1 MKTFKPVLSIILVVL
16 LYLSLSSTG
25 FSQRYILGDRI
36 QEGTYNYATTATGN
50 DTYAIT
56 LSPAIS
62 SYKTGSCY
70 LFKADVANTGAAS
83 LNINSV
89 GATTIKKTTSGVT
102 TDLSDNDIRAG
113 QIVLV
118 CHDGTNFQMISAKGN
133 DSGGG
138 GGGVSAVAIYRDIF
152 SSRASMSSFNMTVA
166 GSANQGVCHYFSNN
180 TAVISTGIRFK
191 VTTISGTSCTGG
203 TCGFKLAIY
212 PSSRNS
218 IIAQTEAGYSGH
230 ATSTKNINTTGW
242 KELSWASGT
251 AVSGGTLTLPIGPYY
266 LCTTSDSTVLT
277 VSATNILSGMYIE
290 TDGGV
295 NDFGPL
301 HGYTVSW
308 SSGNGG
314 SITVPT
320 DWSAVGSLSQSGNG
334 EHLLWVFYTN

>member
-1 MKTFKPVLSIILVVL
+1 MKTLKHVILIWL
-16 LYLSLSSTG
+16 CGYLITSTG
-25 FSQRYILGDRI
+25 FSQRYIVGDRV

-50 DTYAIT
+50 DTYVIT
-56 LSPAIS
+56 LSPAIT

-70 LFKADVANTGAAS
+70 LFKADVANVGAAS

-89 GATTIKKTTSGVT
+89 GAVTIKKTTSGVT

-133 DSGGG
+133 DSGGWG
-138 GGGVSAVAIYRDIF
+138 GGGVSAVALYRDVF
-152 SSRASMSSFNMTVA
+152 SSRASMSGFNMTVA
-166 GSANQGVCHYFSNN
+166 GSANQGVCHYFTNN
-180 TAVISTGIRFK
+180 TAVISTGVRFK
-191 VTTISGTSCTGG
+191 VTTVSGTSCTGG

-212 PSSRNS
+212 PASRNS
-218 IIAQTEAGYSGH
+218 IVAQTEAGYSGH

-242 KELSWASGT
+242 KELVWSSGT

-277 VSATNILSGMYIE
+277 VSATNITSEMYVE
-290 TDGGV
+290 VDGGV

-301 HGYTVSW
+301 HGYTGSW

-320 DWSAVGSLSQSGNG
+320 DWSAVGSLATSGNG

>member
-1 MKTFKPVLSIILVVL
+1 MQLYKLLLVTLFPL
-16 LYLSLSSTG
+16 LNL
-25 FSQRYILGDRI
+25 FAQRYIAGDRV
-36 QEGTYNYATTATGN
+36 QEGTYNYAATSTGN

-56 LSPAIS
+56 LSPAIT

-70 LFKADVANTGAAS
+70 TFKADVANTGAAS

-89 GATTIKKTTSGVT
+89 GAVTIKKTTSGVT

-113 QIVLV
+113 QLVQV
-118 CHDGTNFQMISAKGN
+118 CHDGTNFQMTSAKGN

-138 GGGVSAVAIYRDIF
+138 GGGSSAVALYKSVFETRGNL
-152 SSRASMSSFNMTVA
+152 ASLNMTVA
-166 GSANQGVCHYFSNN
+166 GSSNQGVCHYFSNN
-180 TAVISTGIRFK
+180 TAVISTGVRFK

-218 IIAQTEAGYSGH
+218 IVAQTEAGYSGH

-242 KELSWASGT
+242 KELVWSSGT

-266 LCTTSDSTVLT
+266 LCTTSDSTAMT
-277 VSATNILSGMYIE
+277 VSATNILSEMYVE
-290 TDGGV
+290 ADGGV
-295 NDFGPL
+295 NDFGPT
-301 HGYTVSW
+301 HGYTASW
-308 SSGNGG
+308 SSGNGS

-320 DWSAVGSLSQSGNG
+320 DWSAVGSLTTAGNG
-334 EHLLWVFYTN
+334 EHLLWVFHTN